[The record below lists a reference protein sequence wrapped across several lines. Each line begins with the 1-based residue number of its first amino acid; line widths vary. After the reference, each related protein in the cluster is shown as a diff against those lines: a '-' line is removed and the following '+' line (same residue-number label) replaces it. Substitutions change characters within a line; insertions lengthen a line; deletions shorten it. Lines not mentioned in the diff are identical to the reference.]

1 MRHVA
6 RWGGV
11 VVLLAVL
18 AAGCSTQSGTTKDKA
33 KVGSLESPEEQ
44 VKAKF
49 NTFQQA
55 FRVLLKEPNEDNAR
69 LVWDLLHT
77 DSQLD
82 ADRAA
87 KTIREEF
94 KKADATEKATQEKA
108 LGLTAAELDNLSGL
122 SFLRSKR
129 FLGKYDEIPDSKL
142 DKVTVRGDEASVV
155 YIEPDNDQVTLRLAR
170 QDGQWKVLLPVP
182 AATK

>member
-1 MRHVA
+1 MVA
-6 RWGGV
+6 V
-11 VVLLAVL
+11 
-18 AAGCSTQSGTTKDKA
+18 GCSGQSGTKKDK
-33 KVGSLESPEEQ
+33 VQIGTLETPEEQ

-55 FRVLLKEPNEDNAR
+55 FTVLEKQPTEDNAR

-87 KTIREEF
+87 KFIREEF
-94 KKADATEKATQEKA
+94 KKADATEKAKQEKA
-108 LGLTAAELDNLSGL
+108 LGLTATELEGLSGL

-129 FLGKYDEIPDSKL
+129 FLGKYDELPASKM
-142 DKVTVRGDEASVV
+142 DKVEVRGDEASVI
-155 YIEPDNDQVTLRLAR
+155 YIEPDNDRVTLRMAR

-182 AATK
+182 PPATK